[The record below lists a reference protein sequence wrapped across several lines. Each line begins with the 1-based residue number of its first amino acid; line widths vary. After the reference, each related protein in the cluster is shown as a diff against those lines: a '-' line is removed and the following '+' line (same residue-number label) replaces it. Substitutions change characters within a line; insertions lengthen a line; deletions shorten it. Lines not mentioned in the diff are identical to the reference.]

1 MSNASGAVVQPFSC
15 MHQDHVHCLSD
26 ALARAEAISEQR
38 GLRLT
43 RLRRQVLELVWASHM
58 PVKAYDLL
66 DQLRLEHAAAAPP
79 TVYRALDF
87 LVEQGFVHR
96 IESLNA
102 YIGCD
107 IPERD
112 HQGQFLI
119 CEKCGIAAELRDP
132 EIAAVLHGKAE
143 KMGFRLDVSTVEMK
157 GRCARCEEDSTTAT
171 MPV

>member
-1 MSNASGAVVQPFSC
+1 MSQREQAMPPSFACERGSHAEC
-15 MHQDHVHCLSD
+15 KRD
-26 ALARAEAISEQR
+26 ALARVEQVSAAR

-43 RLRRQVLELVWASHM
+43 RLRRRVLELIWASHT
-58 PVKAYDLL
+58 PVKAYELL
-66 DQLRLEHAAAAPP
+66 ERLRQEHAAAAPP

-87 LVEQGFVHR
+87 LVQEGFVHR

-119 CEKCGIAAELRDP
+119 CEACGEAAELSDP
-132 EIAAVLHGKAE
+132 EIEAALRDTAQTL
-143 KMGFRLDVSTVEMK
+143 GFRLNVSLVELK
-157 GRCARCEEDSTTAT
+157 GRCARCDHA
-171 MPV
+171 

>member
-1 MSNASGAVVQPFSC
+1 MSNISGAFVQPFSC
-15 MHQDHVHCLSD
+15 LHQDHAHCLSD
-26 ALARAEAISEQR
+26 ALKRVTAISTER

-43 RLRRQVLELVWASHM
+43 KLRRQVLELIWASHM

-66 DQLRLEHAAAAPP
+66 NQLRLEHAAAAPP

-119 CEKCGIAAELRDP
+119 CEDCGMAAELRDP
-132 EIAAVLHGKAE
+132 DIAALLHGKAE
-143 KMGFRLDVSTVEMK
+143 KLGFRVDVSTVEIK
-157 GRCARCEEDSTTAT
+157 GRCPRC
-171 MPV
+171 

>member
-1 MSNASGAVVQPFSC
+1 MTGSSAIQPFWC
-15 MHQDHVHCLSD
+15 VQNEHAHCLND
-26 ALARAEAISEQR
+26 ALARAEAISLRR

-66 DQLRLEHAAAAPP
+66 DQLRQEHAAAAPP

-102 YIGCD
+102 YIGCE

-119 CEKCGIAAELRDP
+119 CEECGIAAELRDP
-132 EIAAVLHGKAE
+132 EIAAVLRGKAE
-143 KMGFRLDVSTVEMK
+143 KLGFRLDETMVEMK
-157 GRCARCEEDSTTAT
+157 GRCMRCEEG
-171 MPV
+171 V